1 MKKKNDLTDL
11 SLSFGAAIEGVLSDG
26 SIELTDE
33 NAADVFTALILSCNL
48 VHNSHFVEEKNAL
61 EFSHLVN
68 HLIFMYLLKNQ
79 KQCD

>member
-1 MKKKNDLTDL
+1 MKNENDLKDL
-11 SLSFGAAIEGVLSDG
+11 SLLFSDAIEGVLSDG

-33 NAADVFTALILSCNL
+33 NAADVFTALILSCNV

>member
-1 MKKKNDLTDL
+1 MKKKKDLTDL
-11 SLSFGAAIEGVLSDG
+11 SLSFCAAIEGVLSDG

-61 EFSHLVN
+61 EFSHFVN
-68 HLIFMYLLKNQ
+68 HLIFLYLLKRQ
-79 KQCD
+79 KECD